1 MADGE
6 RETVTVEADNIQDAR
21 AKARAGAETGSTV
34 GLPVLQAAPT
44 RAARPI
50 VQPGG
55 GMGDTGFIRLPLP
68 GDPQTAPMP
77 VLESDFLGD
86 TGFVRLPGIGAPPR
100 TTFRDFTQTI
110 DPDLLDPGSSTFVPP
125 VVPPTAVEPAVPFRQ
140 GPTGTLAPSQGG
152 SGFQIVT
159 PRRIHG
165 VDEGAPSAPH
175 PGWRSEVVPPPAFV
189 PPGAAWPGRPPGKY
203 RMGEYGDFGASMGE
217 YDIPGMTGET
227 KPFEYQEPLPP
238 ANGSAGNGAGN
249 GVVNGGAVNGGAV
262 NGGAVNGGAVNG
274 GAVNG
279 GAVNGGAGGNGE
291 VVVQDPATGIPI
303 LTSRE
308 MIDDQVLRRA
318 GMRRALQN
326 VFGQEL
332 GSGVGPLAGYLERQA
347 YPLSDAMTAGAY
359 ADMARAFARDRD
371 LATLGGTAAG
381 PQQFDYGV
389 TSPSPTVDQLAQQFV
404 DGTTADFGTQ
414 RMEAMLADPE
424 DTSAAAAASGTV
436 AGGLPAGYSFEN
448 FLRTTRDQPT
458 GLGGAYGQALQDVSY
473 LRGLGSDAL
482 PPVLQAAF
490 NPGSAEATADVA
502 NLLGAAQ
509 RGRYSGLVSS
519 RFRQPTQQDLFADY
533 FLSRQDAAKA
543 GQTPQNF
550 LNFAASR
557 FGL

>member
-1 MADGE
+1 MALYRVEITAGDGE
-6 RETVTVEADNIQDAR
+6 RETVTVEADNIRDAR
-21 AKARAGAETGSTV
+21 AKARAGAETGSTI
-34 GLPVLQAAPT
+34 GLPVLEVAPT
-44 RAARPI
+44 RAARPT
-50 VQPGG
+50 VGAGDVGEEQGG
-55 GMGDTGFIRLPLP
+55 AGRAFSYVPPTPTTVGPVESYIDPTEWGDAIPSIT
-68 GDPQTAPMP
+68 
-77 VLESDFLGD
+77 
-86 TGFVRLPGIGAPPR
+86 APPR
-100 TTFRDFTQTI
+100 TTTFRDFTQSI
-110 DPDLLDPGSSTFVPP
+110 DPDLIDPRSSSYVPPPVTTAPPMVGTTGFADENIVPNIVPPAVAGFADAGSFAANVAPTRPVFVPP
-125 VVPPTAVEPAVPFRQ
+125 AAGGGFAGDDNFAANIVP
-140 GPTGTLAPSQGG
+140 
-152 SGFQIVT
+152 T
-159 PRRIHG
+159 PRT
-165 VDEGAPSAPH
+165 VA
-175 PGWRSEVVPPPAFV
+175 PPAAV
-189 PPGAAWPGRPPGKY
+189 
-203 RMGEYGDFGASMGE
+203 
-217 YDIPGMTGET
+217 
-227 KPFEYQEPLPP
+227 
-238 ANGSAGNGAGN
+238 NGAGN
-249 GVVNGGAVNGGAV
+249 GVVNGAGTGFADDDSFAADVGPV
-262 NGGAVNGGAVNG
+262 V
-274 GAVNG
+274 
-279 GAVNGGAGGNGE
+279 GAGGNGE
-291 VVVQDPATGIPI
+291 IDPATGIPI

-326 VFGQEL
+326 VFGQQL

-359 ADMARAFARDRD
+359 ADMARAFAQDRD

-424 DTSAAAAASGTV
+424 DTSAAAAASGTA